1 MSVFNVHVNRIPF
14 DGKVKAIDYFP
25 GTFVNASFDKA
36 SLDNERNAVTITAAD
51 GRSYTV
57 VQIAGLIARRIICG
71 LKIGDD
77 VSRGRRYG
85 MICFGSRL
93 DLYLPVESEISVS
106 INEKVKAGFTILATL

>member
-1 MSVFNVHVNRIPF
+1 MARLRPLIIF
-14 DGKVKAIDYFP
+14 

-93 DLYLPVESEISVS
+93 DIYLPVDAEISVS